1 MFEGSEK
8 MELKYHKPSREWT
21 DALPIGNG
29 SLGAMVYGGVEM
41 ETLQINEDTLWS
53 GSKQEWECPDG
64 KEVLAEIRELIKR
77 KQYVEAD
84 ILSKKI
90 MGPYTESYMPFGY
103 IRLNFEHGNLYRNYK
118 RNLDL
123 ENGIARV
130 EYSVGDVV
138 FTREIFASYPDQL
151 ICMRFTSSK
160 QGMLTFHAKMDSL
173 LRHRTDFDDNKLI
186 IKGIAPEYS
195 APNHS
200 GSHRPLV
207 YGEPGKSEAIQ
218 FEGQLG
224 AVLEDGTLIV
234 DHDGLHVMNATD
246 VTLYFSAATS
256 FNGFNTSPNS
266 EGKNQTEISSRNL
279 ETAIR
284 KPYRELLE
292 NHLSDYKSLFNTVE
306 IDLGA
311 DNRNEELPTDER
323 IQRFGAS
330 DKGLIELLFQY
341 GRYLMIAS
349 SRPGSQPVNLQGI
362 WNKET
367 RPPWSSNYTL
377 NINAPMNYWLTET
390 SSLAECHQP
399 FLQFISQ
406 LAENGKRTAEIYGVR
421 GWTVHHCTDIWC
433 QTAPSG
439 GYGDGDAVWAIW
451 PVGCAWMSQHLWEH
465 YSFNQDKDFLQKKA
479 YPIMKEAALFCIDW
493 LIEDEEGNLVT
504 APSTSPE
511 NLFKTDSGFAAIA
524 YASTMDMAVFWDL
537 FTNCIESAKILGIDE
552 QFVHELESVRSRL
565 YPMKVGKYGQLQEW
579 FLDFEEQDP
588 HHRHI
593 AHMFGV
599 HPGRQITKAT
609 PEFYEAAKQS
619 LNRRGDD
626 GTGWSLAWKTG
637 LWARL
642 GDGNRA
648 HRILSR
654 LLNLVES
661 QEEKMHEGGVYRNL
675 FDAHPPFQ
683 IDGNFGATAAIV
695 EMLLQS
701 HEGFISLLP
710 SLPDAWPSGTV
721 KGLRARGG
729 FVVDLSWEN
738 QQLIQAEIYSE
749 VGGPCYLQMDT
760 PVFIENDGN
769 TITFIHQEKDNI
781 IGFNTEKGKRYIFQ
795 PKMVSNHVN

>member
-1 MFEGSEK
+1 
-8 MELKYHKPSREWT
+8 MELRYYKPSREWT

-29 SLGAMVYGGVEM
+29 RLGAMVYGGVEM
-41 ETLQINEDTLWS
+41 ETLQLNEDTLWS

-64 KEVLAEIRELIKR
+64 KEVLAEIRELVKK

-84 ILSKKI
+84 IVSKKI

-118 RNLDL
+118 RSLDL
-123 ENGIARV
+123 KNGIARV

-138 FTREIFASYPDQL
+138 FTREIFASYPDQV
-151 ICMRFTSSK
+151 ICMRLTSSK
-160 QGMLTFHAKMDSL
+160 QGMLTFHAKMESL
-173 LRHRTDFDDNKLI
+173 LRHQTNFDDSKLM

-200 GSHRPLV
+200 HTHHPLV

-224 AVLEDGTLIV
+224 AILEDGTLIV
-234 DHDGLHVMNATD
+234 DHDGLHVMNTTD

-256 FNGFNTSPNS
+256 FNGFNRSPNS
-266 EGKNQTEISSRNL
+266 EGKNQTEIASRNL
-279 ETAIR
+279 EIAIR
-284 KPYRELLE
+284 KPYSILLE
-292 NHLSDYKSLFNTVE
+292 NHLSDYKSLFDTVR
-306 IDLGA
+306 IDLGT
-311 DNRNEELPTDER
+311 DKRYEELPTDER

-349 SRPGSQPVNLQGI
+349 SRPGSQPANLQGI

-421 GWTVHHCTDIWC
+421 GWAVHHCTDIWC

-451 PVGCAWMSQHLWEH
+451 PVGCAWMSQHLWDH
-465 YSFNQDKDFLQKKA
+465 YSFNQDKNYLQEKA
-479 YPIMKEAALFCIDW
+479 YPIMKEAAHFCLDW

-504 APSTSPE
+504 ALSTSPE
-511 NLFKTDSGFAAIA
+511 NLFKTDDGFAAIA
-524 YASTMDMAVFWDL
+524 YASTMDMALFWDL
-537 FTNCIESAKILGIDE
+537 FTNCIESARILGIDE
-552 QFVHELESVRSRL
+552 QFVQELESARSRL
-565 YPMKVGKYGQLQEW
+565 YPVKVGKQGQLQEW

-599 HPGRQITKAT
+599 HPGRQITKET
-609 PEFYEAAKQS
+609 PEWYEAAKTS

-654 LLNLVES
+654 LLHLVES

-701 HEGFISLLP
+701 HEGFLSLLP
-710 SLPDAWPSGTV
+710 SLPDAWPNGTV
-721 KGLRARGG
+721 NGLRARGG

-738 QQLIQAEIYSE
+738 HQFVQAEIYSE
-749 VGGPCYLQMDT
+749 VGGTCYLQMDT

-769 TITFIHQEKDNI
+769 TITFIHQEKDNM
-781 IGFNTEKGKRYIFQ
+781 IGFNTEKGKRYIIQ